1 MSTIIA
7 QENLKKFSDIEAC
20 PIRNIVSRFSGK
32 WSMLILCILAENQ
45 AIRFNTIG
53 KAIPDISPKML
64 TETLK
69 NLETDGLVKRKVYAE
84 VPPRVEYSLTD
95 LGTSLTPHLG
105 SLIRWALENFQ
116 TISQNRKSK
125 SRK

>member
-1 MSTIIA
+1 MSNIIS

-32 WSMLILCILAENQ
+32 WSILILCILAENQ
-45 AIRFNTIG
+45 PIRFNTIG

-69 NLETDGLVKRKVYAE
+69 NLETDGLVNRKVYAE
-84 VPPRVEYSLTD
+84 IPPRVEYSLTD
-95 LGTSLTPHLG
+95 LGASLMPHLG
-105 SLIRWALENFQ
+105 SLIHWALENFQ
-116 TISQNRKSK
+116 TISQNRKIK
-125 SRK
+125 SRN